1 MSREEGQR
9 KIGTLGYV
17 DCMHGVSRGKDAR
30 RYDDAD
36 PDNAEGKNML
46 RLSREIGGIA
56 AAPSS
61 D

>member
-1 MSREEGQR
+1 MSWEKDQR

-17 DCMHGVSRGKDAR
+17 DSMHGMSRGKDAR

-46 RLSREIGGIA
+46 RLS
-56 AAPSS
+56 
-61 D
+61 